1 MGQQTERC
9 RYCGEPIVMIDGR
22 WTHGGHGGW
31 GNVGCSAYSY
41 TRRGTWDRRLTKK
54 EKASPRTSGQRA
66 GREEF
71 PFWPALQEQRREAE
85 RKEKE
90 AAALAATRFSPQL
103 AKAVQAAEAV
113 VAEPGSH
120 TFRTLERRRQAVIL
134 GMEQQARRA
143 AAKQGHCEFFSGTV
157 HDELHRLMQL
167 TRELLRSLRAAEEL
181 LPPDEAF
188 KAAASR
194 YSARIDQIAA
204 QPHASLQRYADGAST
219 ERSSLAAA
227 RQRAGRR

>member
-9 RYCGEPIVMIDGR
+9 RYCGEPIVMTNDR
-22 WTHGGHGGW
+22 WAHGSYGGW
-31 GNVGCSAYSY
+31 GSVGCSAYSF
-41 TRRGTWDRRLTKK
+41 TLRGEWDSRLTKK

-71 PFWPALQEQRREAE
+71 PSWPGLQEQRRGAE

-113 VAEPGSH
+113 VADPGSH
-120 TFRTLERRRQAVIL
+120 TFRVLVRRRQAVIL

-143 AAKQGHCEFFSGTV
+143 ATKQGHAELSSGTV
-157 HDELHRLMQL
+157 NDELRRLMQL

-194 YSARIDQIAA
+194 YSARIDQIAIE
-204 QPHASLQRYADGAST
+204 PYASLPPYGDGAST
-219 ERSSLAAA
+219 ERSSLGAA
-227 RQRAGRR
+227 RRRAGRR